1 MLLNPNTHVLV
12 TGGAGFIGSNL
23 VHALNQRGIENIV
36 IADFLGS
43 DEKWRNLV
51 PLKFVDYLEADDLI
65 ARVQSGRLANFDVV
79 LHMGACSST
88 TEKDAR
94 YLAQNNYDY
103 TRQLAEWTVEGGGR
117 FVYASSAA
125 TYGDGS
131 AGMSD
136 SAEMENLGALRPLNM
151 YGYSKHLFDV
161 YAARTGLLERCT
173 GLKYFNIF
181 GPGEQHKGEMRS
193 IVNKAFSQVR
203 DTGVIRLFRSYRDE
217 YRDGE
222 QRRDFLYVKDA
233 AAMTL
238 HIAGN
243 ADASGLFN
251 IGAGRADTWLDVAH
265 AVFAAMGREPHIEFI
280 DMPVEMRSNY
290 QYTTLADISKLQE
303 SGYDKPAMPLSE
315 AVRDYIQEYLAKGE
329 ASPTPS
335 T

>member
-1 MLLNPNTHVLV
+1 MLLDPNTHVLV

-23 VHALNQRGIENIV
+23 VYGLNERGIENIV

-161 YAARTGLLERCT
+161 YAARTGLLERCA

-181 GPGEQHKGEMRS
+181 GPGEQHKREMRS

-238 HIAGN
+238 HIAGDVN
-243 ADASGLFN
+243 ASGLFN
-251 IGAGRADTWLDVAH
+251 IGAGRADTWLDIAH

-290 QYTTLADISKLQE
+290 QYTTLADISKLQA

>member
-1 MLLNPNTHVLV
+1 MLLDPNTHVLV

-23 VHALNQRGIENIV
+23 VHGLNQRGIENIV

-161 YAARTGLLERCT
+161 YAARTGLLERCA

-238 HIAGN
+238 HVAGN
-243 ADASGLFN
+243 VDTSGLFN
-251 IGAGRADTWLDVAH
+251 IGAGRADTWLDIAR

-290 QYTTLADISKLQE
+290 QYTTLADISKLHE
-303 SGYDKPAMPLSE
+303 SGYDDPAMPLSE